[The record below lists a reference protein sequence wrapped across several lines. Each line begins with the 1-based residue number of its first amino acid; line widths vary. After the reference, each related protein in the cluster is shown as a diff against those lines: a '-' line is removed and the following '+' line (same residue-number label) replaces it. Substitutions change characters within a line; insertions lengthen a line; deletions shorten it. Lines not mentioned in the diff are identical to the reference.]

1 VLVGPKQSI
10 DRAIVERSGGVS
22 SNSRILQHT
31 LAFLLRDAT
40 TGRRISKARRAYAA
54 RRKLALE
61 AFTSAGLVA
70 SAGPN
75 SWAIWVEVSDE
86 RAAAL
91 NLIAQGLIVDVG
103 SNSHV
108 DEDGAGGLLR
118 ISAAQLPDDRAL
130 LDGLA
135 RLVLQATEGSLN
147 STFT

>member
-1 VLVGPKQSI
+1 MLVGPKQSI